1 MKILLKSASY
11 IFHPLWTPFT
21 GSLLYFILTPRF
33 FPEGVIKAKLLAIAI
48 ITLFIPIVFYF
59 LLKNLGKAQSVFLKD
74 VKERKWPLFFF
85 LLLIIMVLKQVLNV
99 YNYQALYYYFIG
111 ILFSTL
117 LSYLL
122 TWLKVKASLHM
133 VGFTGLTVFLVAL
146 SAHYHLNLIWTISF
160 LVLSLGLIAS
170 SRLFYK
176 AHNYTEL
183 AIGFLIGLI
192 PQLIVVML
200 WL

>member
-1 MKILLKSASY
+1 MKLLLKSASY
-11 IFHPLWTPFT
+11 IFHPLWMPFT
-21 GSLLYFILTPRF
+21 GSLLYFLLTPRF
-33 FPEGVIKAKLLAIAI
+33 FPEGVIKAKLLATAI

-74 VKERKWPLFFF
+74 VNERKWPLFFF

-117 LSYLL
+117 LCYLL
-122 TWLKVKASLHM
+122 TWLKLKASLHM
-133 VGFTGLTVFLVAL
+133 VGFTGLTVFIIAL
-146 SAHYHLNLIWTISF
+146 SSHYHLNLIWTISF
-160 LVLSLGLIAS
+160 LILTLGLIAS
-170 SRLFYK
+170 SRLFYR

-183 AIGFLIGLI
+183 TTGFLIGLI
-192 PQLIVVML
+192 PQLVVVMF